1 MTRDALIF
9 TVGGLVGGSFG
20 FCMAMAFVMV
30 VG

>member
-9 TVGGLVGGSFG
+9 TFGSIVGGSVG